1 MRDMRDGAEL
11 ARSFDLSALP
21 PAFYDDPFPY
31 YHALRAFDPVLRLAD
46 GSYFL
51 TRYADLAA
59 VYRDTKT
66 FSSDKRIEYGPKYGQ
81 DSLLYEHHTTSL
93 VFNDPPLHTRV
104 RRIIIGALS
113 PKAVAALEPGL
124 IGMVDR
130 LLDALAAKDEVDL
143 IGDFAST
150 IPIEVIGNLLD
161 VPHAERAPLRGWS
174 IAILSALEPAVAPA
188 AQAAGN
194 RAVEEFLA
202 YLRVLVAARR
212 VRPGDPERDVLT
224 RLIRGEEDGERL
236 SETELLHNCIFL
248 LNAGHETTTNL
259 IGNGLAALLDW
270 PGEKQ
275 LLVEQPDLIESAIEE
290 FLRFESSNQLGNRMT
305 ATAAVIGGVPVPER
319 TPITLCIG
327 AANRDPQQFPDP
339 DTLDVRRS
347 PNRHLAFAAG
357 PHQCA
362 GLHIA
367 RLEGRIGISRFL
379 KRFPNYRLRA
389 QPVRGGRARFRGF
402 QSIPVHLT

>member
-174 IAILSALEPAVAPA
+174 IAIPP
-188 AQAAGN
+188 
-194 RAVEEFLA
+194 
-202 YLRVLVAARR
+202 
-212 VRPGDPERDVLT
+212 
-224 RLIRGEEDGERL
+224 
-236 SETELLHNCIFL
+236 
-248 LNAGHETTTNL
+248 
-259 IGNGLAALLDW
+259 
-270 PGEKQ
+270 
-275 LLVEQPDLIESAIEE
+275 
-290 FLRFESSNQLGNRMT
+290 
-305 ATAAVIGGVPVPER
+305 
-319 TPITLCIG
+319 
-327 AANRDPQQFPDP
+327 
-339 DTLDVRRS
+339 
-347 PNRHLAFAAG
+347 
-357 PHQCA
+357 
-362 GLHIA
+362 
-367 RLEGRIGISRFL
+367 
-379 KRFPNYRLRA
+379 
-389 QPVRGGRARFRGF
+389 
-402 QSIPVHLT
+402 